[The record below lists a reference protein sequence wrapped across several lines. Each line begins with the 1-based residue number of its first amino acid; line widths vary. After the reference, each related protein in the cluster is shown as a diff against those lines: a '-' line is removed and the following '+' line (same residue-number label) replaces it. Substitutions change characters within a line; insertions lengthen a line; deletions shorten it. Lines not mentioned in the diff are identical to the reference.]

1 MIGRARIPKES
12 DMPRY
17 RVLLLVAFPL
27 VAQAQPAETERTL
40 TLGEALR
47 LAARSHPSLE
57 AVEADL
63 QAAQEGQGVAL
74 AGFLPKLNLEASY
87 TRTTANYAARP
98 GQDQASDLSTP
109 VRNSA
114 STYDWFNFGAFLN
127 QPIWDF
133 GRTLGS
139 WRGAR
144 EGVSAARQ
152 GVVLNRLD
160 LATAVTRAYYQVLAA
175 QQILEV
181 AEFVRQS
188 ADLHVKRSKGLY
200 EAGARPRL
208 DLVRAEA
215 EAQAAE
221 AGVRQARQNVELA
234 RSSLLTAAGVADRFP
249 FRAVVPEGE
258 EFQQVPPLE
267 EAIQEAGA
275 ARPERTQAEI
285 AVRIAEARV
294 TSALGQWFPVIG
306 AGFSV
311 TDGGTR
317 LTRMAWNY
325 GVGVGVSWPIF
336 DGLANHHGH
345 RAAKAALEAARA
357 RLRILD
363 LQLRDQVEQARTR
376 VLESRARLV
385 PLQAAVSAAQEALR
399 MAEERYRAG
408 EGNAVEVT
416 DARRGL
422 LEVES
427 YRARAFLDLGL
438 AWADLRRAL
447 GRIPEEVRAPSS
459 DDAARREGP

>member
-1 MIGRARIPKES
+1 
-12 DMPRY
+12 MPRC
-17 RVLLLVAFPL
+17 RAPVVIVCLLAAFPL
-27 VAQAQPAETERTL
+27 VAGAQSTAPERVL
-40 TLGEALR
+40 SLGEVLR

-57 AVEADL
+57 AIQADL

-87 TRTTANYAARP
+87 ARTTANYAARP
-98 GQDQASDLSTP
+98 GQDQVTDLQQS
-109 VRNSA
+109 VSNSA
-114 STYDWFNFGAFLN
+114 STYDWFNFGAFLS

-133 GRTLGS
+133 GRTLGA

-144 EGVSAARQ
+144 EGVQAARQ
-152 GVVLNRLD
+152 GVLLSRLD

-175 QQILEV
+175 QQLLQV

-221 AGVRQARQNVELA
+221 AGVRQARQNVDLA
-234 RSSLLTAAGVADRFP
+234 RSSLLTAAGVTDRFP
-249 FRAVVPEGE
+249 FQAVVPEGE
-258 EFQQVPPLE
+258 EFQQIPPLE
-267 EAIQEAGA
+267 EALQEAQA
-275 ARPERTQAEI
+275 ARPDWAQAEI
-285 AVRIAEARV
+285 AVRVAEARV

-311 TDGGTR
+311 TDAGTR
-317 LTRMAWNY
+317 LDRMAWNY
-325 GVGVGVSWPIF
+325 GVGLGLTWPIF

-345 RAAKAALEAARA
+345 RAAKAALQAARA

-363 LQLRDQVEQARTR
+363 LVIREQVEQARTR
-376 VLESRARLV
+376 VMEARSRLV
-385 PLQAAVSAAQEALR
+385 PLEAAATAAQEALR

-447 GRIPEEVRAPSS
+447 GRIPEELRPAASDHASGQEAP
-459 DDAARREGP
+459 